1 MLQWPFGAALSR
13 QLRAM
18 AEFAEALK
26 QAANLRRGILVAR
39 AGRRAMRLCPGGAIS
54 EQHPR
59 PFA

>member
-26 QAANLRRGILVAR
+26 QAANLRRGI
-39 AGRRAMRLCPGGAIS
+39 C
-54 EQHPR
+54 
-59 PFA
+59 

>member
-26 QAANLRRGILVAR
+26 QAANLRRGIWQPA
-39 AGRRAMRLCPGGAIS
+39 PGVG
-54 EQHPR
+54 Q
-59 PFA
+59 